1 MLLTFNL
8 DWYMNV
14 LALQY
19 YLIWL
24 YYLMYIFVYVNFKTH
39 RHIVNLMFID
49 TNINMKKY
57 SLIK

>member
-14 LALQY
+14 LALRY